1 VPAASRPR
9 WALISSWVAGLAVL
23 AIVTLT
29 IAIHSRG
36 PILGVDVATLD
47 LVNRIR
53 TPWLVDI
60 FSVLTWAGDF
70 LVASLALV
78 VACAVVALRRRERRP
93 LWLGLAAVG
102 LLAASVGTGKQVIAR
117 SRIPFAAGSFGD
129 GGTSYP
135 SGHATTAVVVGG
147 CLVLLAA
154 PALSVARRR
163 VAWCAM
169 VGYAVLV
176 GVSRLY
182 LRQHWLSDV
191 LVGWLLGT
199 AIVCVLAVAFFAPP
213 TRWAGQAAA
222 DRG

>member
-1 VPAASRPR
+1 M
-9 WALISSWVAGLAVL
+9 L
-23 AIVTLT
+23 AIVVVTVG
-29 IAIHSRG
+29 IHTRG
-36 PILGVDVATLD
+36 PLLPWDVRALD

-53 TPWLVDI
+53 TPWLVDV
-60 FSVLTWAGDF
+60 FSVLTWTGDF
-70 LVASLALV
+70 LLASLALL
-78 VACAVVALRRRERRP
+78 VACAVVALHRHERRP

-102 LLAASVGTGKQVIAR
+102 MLAATVGTGNQVIAR

-154 PALSVARRR
+154 PVLTRARLRA
-163 VAWCAM
+163 AWCAM
-169 VGYAVLV
+169 VGYAAVV

-199 AIVCVLAVAFFAPP
+199 VIVCLLAVAFFAPP
-213 TRWAGQAAA
+213 TRWAGAGAAG
-222 DRG
+222 RG